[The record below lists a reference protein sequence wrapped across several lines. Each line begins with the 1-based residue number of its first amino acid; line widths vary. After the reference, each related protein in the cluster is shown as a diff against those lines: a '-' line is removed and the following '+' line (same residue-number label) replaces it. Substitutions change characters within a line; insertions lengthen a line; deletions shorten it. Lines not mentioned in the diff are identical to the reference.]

1 MSAGVCRCFRAQSVL
16 IQNPMPQAVSERRDW
31 AFWVFCS
38 SLFTSYF
45 LLFFVSC
52 ECLWDEQVDMC
63 VCVCVCCAFVSLCD
77 RALVYYVCKY
87 VTVPVFRL
95 NQYWSWG
102 ACRAALKFLST
113 LQGSRSHT
121 EPAASTQHNWG
132 SSSLSSSHQ
141 KYWLLMESNRIRSE
155 FFFFFFLILPF
166 LQTWINMT
174 LVLCIIHPVLKIT
187 L

>member
-63 VCVCVCCAFVSLCD
+63 VCVCVFAVLLFPCVTVHLFIMFVSMLQYLCSD
-77 RALVYYVCKY
+77 SISIEAGEPAELH
-87 VTVPVFRL
+87 
-95 NQYWSWG
+95 WSFSVL
-102 ACRAALKFLST
+102 CRAPDPTQSLLLPLNIIEVLPLCPAPTRNIGCWWKVT
-113 LQGSRSHT
+113 GSDLNS
-121 EPAASTQHNWG
+121 
-132 SSSLSSSHQ
+132 
-141 KYWLLMESNRIRSE
+141 
-155 FFFFFFLILPF
+155 FFFFFFNSAIPANLD
-166 LQTWINMT
+166 
-174 LVLCIIHPVLKIT
+174 
-187 L
+187 